1 QSLATPRG
9 IQPRSR
15 KTPDQLGLR
24 IRKARM
30 ELGLSLAGVAQNDF
44 SRAFLNQV
52 ELGRA
57 RPSTRTLQI
66 IAERLKQPIE
76 YFLQDPENS
85 SVALELV
92 LIEAASRLKQ
102 GDAAS
107 ARELMTGFS
116 ARSNVSPEMRVR
128 AG

>member
-1 QSLATPRG
+1 MATPRG

-30 ELGLSLAGVAQNDF
+30 EMGLSLAGVAQKDF

-57 RPSTRTLQI
+57 RPSTRTL
-66 IAERLKQPIE
+66 
-76 YFLQDPENS
+76 N
-85 SVALELV
+85 ALPCSHL
-92 LIEAASRLKQ
+92 LIPS
-102 GDAAS
+102 
-107 ARELMTGFS
+107 
-116 ARSNVSPEMRVR
+116 
-128 AG
+128 